1 MIDKSK
7 NMRIKKELKSYISTF
22 YDKISDKENE
32 EMANKLLEKYNTD
45 KDFNKRVEKIGKKLQ
60 SSTSTKSKKGGRR
73 KTRKRQKGGMEDV
86 SIAIIAA
93 SIIIGGALIYLGR
106 SLRYGAER
114 MGATVGSVASSMQL
128 NRTPSSEDD
137 NNSPPRTPPRQR
149 HSIINRP
156 ENWRSGSNNDAP
168 RRFQGTSSALGPG
181 ELSRQFSN
189 RTSRMYAR
197 VQQQDDNDLLS
208 AGLSSPFRVVGRGQL
223 NPNEDN
229 DSSIVTEDN
238 ILGTPSVN
246 RVGRYGLR
254 RRAATAPPVM
264 DNTTTTSSSD
274 DEFTPYSP
282 GMRILRGDSDSESP
296 ERPEITGRHNSSHL
310 GGRKR
315 KTLRKRKKRR
325 KKITIKRK

>member
-128 NRTPSSEDD
+128 NRTPSSDD
-137 NNSPPRTPPRQR
+137 GNNSPPHSPPRHRCIEPQPISPPASSRSHLQCDHTCLVCSASCHQR
-149 HSIINRP
+149 HADNCVTRYKSV
-156 ENWRSGSNNDAP
+156 AT
-168 RRFQGTSSALGPG
+168 Q
-181 ELSRQFSN
+181 RQE
-189 RTSRMYAR
+189 R
-197 VQQQDDNDLLS
+197 V
-208 AGLSSPFRVVGRGQL
+208 
-223 NPNEDN
+223 
-229 DSSIVTEDN
+229 
-238 ILGTPSVN
+238 
-246 RVGRYGLR
+246 
-254 RRAATAPPVM
+254 
-264 DNTTTTSSSD
+264 
-274 DEFTPYSP
+274 
-282 GMRILRGDSDSESP
+282 
-296 ERPEITGRHNSSHL
+296 
-310 GGRKR
+310 
-315 KTLRKRKKRR
+315 
-325 KKITIKRK
+325 